1 MLVYLVLMYDSALQD
16 YYVLKPPIT
25 NMDIEL
31 LVSLEPD
38 EPGARISVNV
48 MFKPTREKGRA
59 IGSKFNC
66 ALHVGGEAIVAGA
79 VRPFHLGQFPAVIPK
94 VPKPAPQEFQNACRS
109 TSQDTM

>member
-1 MLVYLVLMYDSALQD
+1 MLVYLVLMYDSASQE

-38 EPGARISVNV
+38 EPGARITVNV

-66 ALHVGGEAIVAGA
+66 ALHVGGRSNCGWGSKTIPFGTISRGYPQSTEA
-79 VRPFHLGQFPAVIPK
+79 
-94 VPKPAPQEFQNACRS
+94 CS
-109 TSQDTM
+109 TRVSKCMQVY